1 MLKARRECKRENM
14 KQTRN
19 VSTYILAWSLWGIS
33 SAAGVLVLFWPF
45 RDAVRAI
52 AEALTMGARH
62 GTSAQQF
69 QVPYT
74 LAAVDRVTVVVF
86 GLLSVLLVVG
96 VEHYYRTGAEEAQLA
111 RRFVQVTAVEFG
123 VLFAALAI
131 QSVYLGVLGLFT
143 IWSVVV
149 PLGVLAVTVALSWL
163 LTRMR
168 KKPSIA

>member
-1 MLKARRECKRENM
+1 M
-14 KQTRN
+14 KPIRSI
-19 VSTYILAWSLWGIS
+19 STYIVAWSLWGIS
-33 SAAGVLVLFWPF
+33 SAAGILVLFWPF

-52 AEALTMGARH
+52 AEALTLGARH

-74 LAAVDRVTVVVF
+74 LAAVDRVTVVVL

-96 VEHYYRTGAEEAQLA
+96 VEYYYRTGAEEDQLA
-111 RRFVQVTAVEFG
+111 RRFVQVTAIESG
-123 VLFAALAI
+123 ILFAALAI

-149 PLGVLAVTVALSWL
+149 PLGVLAVTVILSWL
-163 LTRMR
+163 LTRMAQN
-168 KKPSIA
+168 PSAA